1 MFISKL
7 YATFSI
13 HLYQNLNF
21 NPMQNPQQILIE
33 TQFEGLILY
42 VRPHETHEWLM
53 ETKLVAE
60 GYGVS
65 EEVIRNHKSRNA
77 RDFEEDKHFIS
88 VTNCYANPRGGIAH
102 IQTFWTKRG
111 VIRLGF
117 FIKSE
122 RARLFRD
129 WAEDLIIRELE
140 KKEEYVTKQELKKF
154 ELRIHQYLDALNTKI
169 NKKHTL
175 IEELIHNLS
184 GRVDKLERTLY
195 QPYEIEE
202 RHAYVYIMRKE
213 GTNEFKIGKS
223 IDPNFRQRRLE
234 DGGSNLE
241 LVSSKLFPSENLALT
256 WENLLKRLF
265 QKKQIRGEWF
275 LLSRQDIQTAKELF
289 KFLEGIY

>member
-1 MFISKL
+1 
-7 YATFSI
+7 
-13 HLYQNLNF
+13 
-21 NPMQNPQQILIE
+21 MQNSQQILIE
-33 TQFEGLILY
+33 TQFEGLTLY

-65 EEVIRNHKSRNA
+65 EKAIREHKRLHI
-77 RDFEEDKHFIS
+77 DELIEEKHFITARNS
-88 VTNCYANPRGGIAH
+88 GSNPRGGIPH
-102 IQTFWTKRG
+102 QKTFWTKRG

-117 FIKSE
+117 FIKSD

-129 WAEDLIIRELE
+129 WAEELIIRELE

-184 GRVDKLERTLY
+184 ERVDKLERTLY

-202 RHAYVYIMRKE
+202 RHAYVYILRKE

-223 IDPNFRQRRLE
+223 IDLNFRQKRLE

-241 LVSSKLFPSENLALT
+241 LVSSKLFPNENLALT

-289 KFLEGIY
+289 KFLEGVY